1 MHFSLK
7 RLAIASAATALLCAL
22 TPTQAQT
29 WPTKTVRFI
38 VPFTPGG
45 ANDLMARAAA
55 EGASKVLGQTVIVE
69 NRGGAGGSLGADIV
83 AKSTPD
89 GYTFLISAA
98 GVISNSMIKNHC
110 PSKMK
115 TLCRS

>member
-1 MHFSLK
+1 MIDSK
-7 RLAIASAATALLCAL
+7 RYLAIASAATLLLCVFPSA
-22 TPTQAQT
+22 QAQT

-55 EGASKVLGQTVIVE
+55 EGAGKALGQTVIVE

-83 AKSTPD
+83 AKSAPD
-89 GYTFLISAA
+89 GYTFLIIAA
-98 GVISNSMIKNHC
+98 GVI
-110 PSKMK
+110 
-115 TLCRS
+115 